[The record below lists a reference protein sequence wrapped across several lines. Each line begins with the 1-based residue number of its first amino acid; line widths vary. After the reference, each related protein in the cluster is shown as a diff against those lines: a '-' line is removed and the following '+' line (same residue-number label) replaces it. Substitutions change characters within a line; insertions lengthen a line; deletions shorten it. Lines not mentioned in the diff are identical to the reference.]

1 MSNINR
7 IFIVCCLLFFSC
19 DNRFLPKPKGYNKI
33 ILPEHD
39 YFLINDSFP
48 FSFEVSKIAAVKK
61 STIFKNEPYWIDLL
75 YSDYD
80 AQINITY
87 KEIKGS
93 KKNLSEF
100 INDTYKLINKHQI
113 KASAIK
119 AVSYTHLTLPT
130 KA

>member
-1 MSNINR
+1 MKYSLILMSI
-7 IFIVCCLLFFSC
+7 LFFSC

-75 YSDYD
+75 YSDHPPIYFD
-80 AQINITY
+80 
-87 KEIKGS
+87 
-93 KKNLSEF
+93 F
-100 INDTYKLINKHQI
+100 ILNGVEQ
-113 KASAIK
+113 
-119 AVSYTHLTLPT
+119 
-130 KA
+130 